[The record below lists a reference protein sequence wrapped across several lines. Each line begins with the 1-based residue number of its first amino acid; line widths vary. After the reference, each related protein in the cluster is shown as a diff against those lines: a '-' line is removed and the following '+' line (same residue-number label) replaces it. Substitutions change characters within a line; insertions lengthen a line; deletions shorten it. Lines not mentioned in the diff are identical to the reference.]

1 MVTKSKR
8 KNKTRWSKPIPLD
21 KLAPIID
28 TFQWWKEVARGGPTW
43 KGRKMLHPYEIEKR
57 LELALMAEYVTPME
71 MRKEI
76 AKLEWQLEC
85 CLWMRVEEEMFDPEG
100 TGERAPEEQW
110 KEWMEETW
118 SRVCRACNICRECD
132 ICELMWIPRF
142 FQFTGFWESNS
153 GRWDDKLDDDDDDW
167 ATH

>member
-1 MVTKSKR
+1 
-8 KNKTRWSKPIPLD
+8 
-21 KLAPIID
+21 
-28 TFQWWKEVARGGPTW
+28 
-43 KGRKMLHPYEIEKR
+43 MLHPYEIEKR

-132 ICELMWIPRF
+132 VCELMWIPRF
-142 FQFTGFWESNS
+142 FQFTGFWDSNS
-153 GRWDDKLDDDDDDW
+153 GPWGDELDDDDDVQSLPGGNADLC
-167 ATH
+167 AKDFKTSPVASMSDPTLKFSLG